1 MLKSILHMH
10 LDATKQCFVCG
21 PDNVKGLKLEPYQ
34 ENNKAVVASYVA
46 PDYLC
51 GFKGIV
57 HGGMH
62 CALLDCL
69 SMWACYLQGKPSATT
84 EFNVKLMKPVYVGE
98 EIYLR
103 SEIVSEDSDSVIVR
117 GEIRNNRK
125 ELCTVSEIRA
135 RVLSKELMKKF
146 TGETEANP

>member
-1 MLKSILHMH
+1 MLRSVLHMH
-10 LDATKQCFVCG
+10 LDETKHCFVCG
-21 PDNVKGLKLEPYQ
+21 PDNPQGLKLEPFI
-34 ENNKAVVASYVA
+34 ENENAVVASYVA

-69 SMWACYLQGKPSATT
+69 SLWVSYLQGKPAVTT
-84 EFNVKLMKPVYVGE
+84 EFNVKLLKPVFVGE

-103 SEIVSEDSDSVIVR
+103 SEMVSEEDDVVIVR

-135 RVLSKELMKKF
+135 RVLSKERLNKF
-146 TGETEANP
+146 TGEAQANS

>member
-1 MLKSILHMH
+1 MLRSVLHMH
-10 LDATKQCFVCG
+10 LDETKHCFVCG
-21 PDNVKGLKLEPYQ
+21 PDNPEGLKLEPYI
-34 ENNKAVVASYVA
+34 ENENAVVASYVA

-69 SMWACYLQGKPSATT
+69 SLWTSYLQGKPAVTT
-84 EFNVKLMKPVYVGE
+84 EFNVKLLKPVFVGE

-103 SEIVSEDSDSVIVR
+103 SEMVSEEDDVVIVR

-135 RVLSKELMKKF
+135 RVLSKERLNKF
-146 TGETEANP
+146 TGESKANS